1 MSLYFIALIP
11 PEKIRLKI
19 RSFKEE
25 IKEKYGVKHALK
37 LPAHITLQKPFKM
50 VDAREQELIPVLK
63 NFSEGFEPFQIE
75 ISGFGRFDKRAVLV
89 DVQTK
94 EPVKSLF
101 EHLQQVVLPFVS
113 SKDRQCE
120 IHPHLTVATRDLNR
134 DNFVKVWQDL
144 KEREYAASFE
154 ASGLHLLKHYGKTW
168 DTLAETTFGAK

>member
-11 PEKIRLKI
+11 SEKIKFEI

-50 VDAREQELIPVLK
+50 VDAREQELITVLK
-63 NFSEGFEPFQIE
+63 NFSEGFEPFGVE
-75 ISGFGRFDKRAVLV
+75 ISGFGRFDQRAVFV
-89 DVQTK
+89 EVQTK
-94 EPVKSLF
+94 ESVKGLF
-101 EHLQQVVLPFVS
+101 ELLQQVVLPFVGL
-113 SKDRQCE
+113 KDRQNG

-144 KEREYAASFE
+144 KERKYAASFE
-154 ASGLHLLKHYGKTW
+154 ASGLHLLKHNGKTW
-168 DTLAETTFGAK
+168 DTLAETTFGIK